1 VSRLQTAS
9 GEPFA
14 TGEARWNARYALAGD
29 KLPRLF
35 VQVEIEGLPASA
47 VVDTGG
53 AYLILNPEVADRLR
67 LGRDAIIHR
76 DRLLIRGMSCWGTVY
91 RVPITLPAT
100 AGEPLTFEAT
110 AFVPELEYGET
121 WPLPSYLGWQG
132 CLDRIRFAVDPADE
146 VVYFGA
152 VEADHQG

>member
-1 VSRLQTAS
+1 MSRLRAAS

-14 TGEARWNARYALAGD
+14 TGEAPWEARYALDGD
-29 KLPRLF
+29 KLTRLF
-35 VQVEIEGLPASA
+35 IQVEIEGMPASA

-67 LGRDAIIHR
+67 LGHQTLVHR
-76 DRLLIRGMSCWGTVY
+76 DRLVIRGVSCTGTIH
-91 RVPITLPAT
+91 RVPVTLPAT

-110 AFVPELEYGET
+110 AFVPELEHGET

-152 VEADHQG
+152 VEG

>member
-1 VSRLQTAS
+1 VEVEGQ
-9 GEPFA
+9 A
-14 TGEARWNARYALAGD
+14 T
-29 KLPRLF
+29 
-35 VQVEIEGLPASA
+35 SA

-67 LGRDAIIHR
+67 LGRDAVIHR
-76 DRLLIRGMSCWGTVY
+76 DRLSIRGMSCWGTVH

-110 AFVPELEYGET
+110 AFVPELEHGET

-152 VEADHQG
+152 VGG